1 LSIDIQ
7 EHSAVAS
14 GAQDE
19 QNNRSLRLLI
29 RLLRCTQAVKNRF
42 RVRLDE
48 EFGTTLAKWDMVATL
63 ARRTDGMTMSKL
75 SEALMVS
82 NGNVTQLVN
91 RLINDKLVTKKVDA
105 EDRRFAK
112 VRLTRKGRQLFD
124 SVAAANLCWADRMF
138 EQVSEA
144 EIDDLIQLL
153 GTLRKS
159 IESSRW

>member
-1 LSIDIQ
+1 MR
-7 EHSAVAS
+7 V
-14 GAQDE
+14 
-19 QNNRSLRLLI
+19 LI

-63 ARRTDGMTMSKL
+63 ARRTNGMTMSKL

-91 RLINDKLVTKKVDA
+91 RLIDDGLVTKKVDA
-105 EDRRFAK
+105 EDRRFAT

-124 SVAAANLCWADRMF
+124 SVAAANMRWADQMF
-138 EQVSEA
+138 EQVSEE
-144 EIDDLIQLL
+144 EIDGLIQLL

-159 IESSRW
+159 IENNRW

>member
-1 LSIDIQ
+1 MSIDIQ
-7 EHSAVAS
+7 EHSAVAGS
-14 GAQDE
+14 APDE
-19 QNNRSLRLLI
+19 QSNRSMRVLI

-63 ARRTDGMTMSKL
+63 ARRTNGMTMSKL

-91 RLINDKLVTKKVDA
+91 RLIDDGLVTKKVDA
-105 EDRRFAK
+105 EDRRFAT

-124 SVAAANLCWADRMF
+124 SVAAANMRWADQMF
-138 EQVSEA
+138 EQVSEE
-144 EIDDLIQLL
+144 EIDGLIQLL

-159 IESSRW
+159 IENNRW